1 MANLSVMEP
10 LDLSSV
16 LTPDFWF
23 QQVRDFVKSQKKN
36 FSLRETFLNIVIN
49 Y

>member
-23 QQVRDFVKSQKKN
+23 QQVRDFVKTLLKK
-36 FSLRETFLNIVIN
+36 FFPFEKLFFI
-49 Y
+49 